1 MSDKN
6 ISIGFIGLGVMGFHM
21 ASHLL
26 RNDFRLNI
34 LRRNS
39 AKTKKFISKFDNNK
53 NLKVFSQ
60 LSELACFSNVIITCV
75 GNDNDLKSIYL
86 KRNGIIQG
94 IKEKSIIIDHT
105 TASEEISIK
114 LFNKFKKKNCFFF

>member
-6 ISIGFIGLGVMGFHM
+6 ISIGFIGLGVMGVHM

-39 AKTKKFISKFDNNK
+39 AKTK
-53 NLKVFSQ
+53 NLSQ
-60 LSELACFSNVIITCV
+60 NL
-75 GNDNDLKSIYL
+75 
-86 KRNGIIQG
+86 
-94 IKEKSIIIDHT
+94 IIIK
-105 TASEEISIK
+105 I
-114 LFNKFKKKNCFFF
+114 

>member
-26 RNDFRLNI
+26 KMISLNI

-39 AKTKKFISKFDNNK
+39 IKQK
-53 NLKVFSQ
+53 
-60 LSELACFSNVIITCV
+60 
-75 GNDNDLKSIYL
+75 IYL
-86 KRNGIIQG
+86 KI
-94 IKEKSIIIDHT
+94 
-105 TASEEISIK
+105 
-114 LFNKFKKKNCFFF
+114 